1 MVHISSHTQVAESTS
16 PAPMSAR
23 CRLHNHHRGGP
34 NTTKTTT
41 ITVVVPTRQKCR
53 YSNPTRSWLF
63 RISEWLFTSGVGAQY
78 HIMKPKR
85 MGKHQRKIQWHS
97 GIESHKRSGGD
108 ADPPLSGN
116 NEKCVC
122 VEEGGSVEIDEIHF
136 YIYVGMHPKPVVIY
150 SIFSEYKQWPWDL
163 YGWKIP
169 SAYTVYSVYT
179 VHPALTAVMLTVLK
193 QWHTRFAYDLY
204 WYMHRAL
211 QEYGLIG
218 FMSKKRDG
226 VDGYS

>member
-1 MVHISSHTQVAESTS
+1 MVHISSHTQVAAFTS
-16 PAPMSAR
+16 PAPMYAR
-23 CRLHNHHRGGP
+23 CRLHNHHSHNHHRGGP

-63 RISEWLFTSGVGAQY
+63 RISEWLFTFGLGAQY
-78 HIMKPKR
+78 HLMKPKR

-122 VEEGGSVEIDEIHF
+122 VTFPYLREGVLSVNSQIVF
-136 YIYVGMHPKPVVIY
+136 LKTFLSKRSFGNNSFCKVNSQVNLRRVWFGPFK
-150 SIFSEYKQWPWDL
+150 SFSLLSDM
-163 YGWKIP
+163 I
-169 SAYTVYSVYT
+169 
-179 VHPALTAVMLTVLK
+179 
-193 QWHTRFAYDLY
+193 
-204 WYMHRAL
+204 
-211 QEYGLIG
+211 
-218 FMSKKRDG
+218 
-226 VDGYS
+226 